1 MDQAAAIILSLKT
14 LNVDIFKKNKQNFR
28 EELSVGDVHIKK
40 YLWLCCFC
48 KYVKLKY

>member
-28 EELSVGDVHIKK
+28 EELSVGDVHIKNI
-40 YLWLCCFC
+40 YGF
-48 KYVKLKY
+48 VAFVNM